1 MPCSAAATTRE
12 AGASGTLRRASP
24 RKRTEPSDCACAG
37 NHTTAGTICPGREY
51 VASLSN
57 CSTPFWSTHIT
68 VSGPVNA
75 LSHSAAA
82 SICVDLTA
90 RKIRSTVRVICAGFV
105 CTGPGT
111 VIKRLPSCKV
121 RLSRGVR
128 PHSNGVRPTSCNA
141 AATVVPMAPG
151 PKTATTVLISVF
163 MNADSLQQNLITWW
177 LCPSQ
182 RTCNILHMNKEN
194 GNRISEGEQRLQ
206 QWLGSIHARSGDLA
220 ASEAKV
226 VDLLLVDPLFVCT
239 STAAQ
244 VATRAGVSPPTVIRA
259 ARAIGF
265 TGFTELKIEIARARG
280 TAQFFAPPEVLTAD
294 ATLASVLETSIR
306 AGVDALTALS
316 GAIEISALDEAVD
329 LIQSARQVFAFG
341 AGPSATVA
349 ADAVFRLR
357 TAGVITVSIQD
368 YLSAMI
374 AARLLGPGDVIIV
387 VSSTGRTSSTL
398 SIADAASSAGASL
411 IAITNQYDT
420 PLATLANV
428 SLVVGGMPLPA
439 QMAAAGS
446 RLAQLVV
453 IDTLVAALTLRDKE
467 QSRRAERAGIDLP
480 DMS

>member
-1 MPCSAAATTRE
+1 M
-12 AGASGTLRRASP
+12 
-24 RKRTEPSDCACAG
+24 K
-37 NHTTAGTICPGREY
+37 N
-51 VASLSN
+51 
-57 CSTPFWSTHIT
+57 
-68 VSGPVNA
+68 
-75 LSHSAAA
+75 
-82 SICVDLTA
+82 
-90 RKIRSTVRVICAGFV
+90 
-105 CTGPGT
+105 
-111 VIKRLPSCKV
+111 
-121 RLSRGVR
+121 
-128 PHSNGVRPTSCNA
+128 
-141 AATVVPMAPG
+141 
-151 PKTATTVLISVF
+151 
-163 MNADSLQQNLITWW
+163 
-177 LCPSQ
+177 
-182 RTCNILHMNKEN
+182 EN
-194 GNRISEGEQRLQ
+194 GNRVSESEQRLQ

-226 VDLLLVDPLFVCT
+226 VDLLLVDPLFVGT
-239 STAAQ
+239 STTAQ

-280 TAQFFAPPEVLTAD
+280 TARFFAPHEVLTAD
-294 ATLASVLETSIR
+294 ATLASVLETSVR
-306 AGVDALTALS
+306 AGADALTALS

-357 TAGVITVSIQD
+357 TAGVITISIQD

-374 AARLLGPGDVIIV
+374 AARLLGSGDVMIV

-398 SIADAASSAGASL
+398 AVADAASSAGASL

-428 SLVVGGMPLPA
+428 SLVVGGAPLPA

>member
-1 MPCSAAATTRE
+1 
-12 AGASGTLRRASP
+12 
-24 RKRTEPSDCACAG
+24 
-37 NHTTAGTICPGREY
+37 
-51 VASLSN
+51 
-57 CSTPFWSTHIT
+57 
-68 VSGPVNA
+68 
-75 LSHSAAA
+75 
-82 SICVDLTA
+82 
-90 RKIRSTVRVICAGFV
+90 
-105 CTGPGT
+105 
-111 VIKRLPSCKV
+111 
-121 RLSRGVR
+121 
-128 PHSNGVRPTSCNA
+128 
-141 AATVVPMAPG
+141 
-151 PKTATTVLISVF
+151 
-163 MNADSLQQNLITWW
+163 
-177 LCPSQ
+177 
-182 RTCNILHMNKEN
+182 MNKEN
-194 GNRISEGEQRLQ
+194 GNKISEGEQRLQ

-226 VDLLLVDPLFVCT
+226 VDLLLVDPLFVGT

-244 VATRAGVSPPTVIRA
+244 VAIRAGVSPPTVIRA

-341 AGPSATVA
+341 DGPSATVA